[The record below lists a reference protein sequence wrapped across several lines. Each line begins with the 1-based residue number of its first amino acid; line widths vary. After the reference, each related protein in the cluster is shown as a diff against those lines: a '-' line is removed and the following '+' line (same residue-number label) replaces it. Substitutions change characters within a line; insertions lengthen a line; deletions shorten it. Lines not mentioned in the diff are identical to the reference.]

1 MNKTPLVSVVIS
13 YYNDEKF
20 IKDAVESVLGQTYC
34 NWELILINHSSTDN
48 CRAIVRSFED
58 ARLKH
63 LDMEMNMGATGNFV
77 VQKALEVARGE
88 YIKLLSADDILL
100 PHALSALVA
109 AAQNAP
115 EADLIFGDVEFVDAD
130 KKPFGETWFLNRFPA
145 RMSEEEYLQYF
156 LRGVSVL
163 PYPGNLIKTSA
174 LKTIPMDCVSVLVAD
189 MGLWVELLLKGGR
202 LAFTTQPVVLYRMH
216 DAQMCSVAREEI
228 IQRRVGFESMQF
240 IRHFLQAKLSVEFT
254 QKILPQDSFARSLTA
269 DEAEWTP
276 FVIARYLAAHGV
288 SPSHRLAANAAL
300 ADMLQEPAR
309 RERIQKRFGW
319 GIKQFRQLLT
329 EQPIFIYESDKGNI
343 KNLPLKIVAYYFFRK
358 LYYVLSLRTWRHARR
373 RKKERIL

>member
-115 EADLIFGDVEFVDAD
+115 GADLIFGDVEFVDAD

-202 LAFTTQPVVLYRMH
+202 LAFTTQPVVLYRIH

-240 IRHFLQAKLSVEFT
+240 IRHFLQANLSVEFT
-254 QKILPQDSFARSLTA
+254 QKILPQDSFARSLSA
-269 DEAEWTP
+269 DEAKWTP
-276 FVIARYLAAHGV
+276 FVIARYLAAHGE

-300 ADMLQEPAR
+300 ADMLQEPAQ

-319 GIKQFRQLLT
+319 GIKQLRQLLT

-343 KNLPLKIVAYYFFRK
+343 KNLPLKIVAYYFFRR
-358 LYYVLSLRTWRHARR
+358 LYYVLSLREWRHARQ